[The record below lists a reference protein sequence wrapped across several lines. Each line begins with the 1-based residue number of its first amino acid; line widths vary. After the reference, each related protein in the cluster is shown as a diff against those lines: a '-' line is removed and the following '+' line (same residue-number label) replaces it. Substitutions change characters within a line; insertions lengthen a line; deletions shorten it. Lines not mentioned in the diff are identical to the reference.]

1 MIVFIKGIEIL
12 KIVVADYVVCMT
24 QMDIIG
30 LDWLEGI
37 VRIHIYQSLFGNIG
51 IIIKRPFP
59 LIGFR
64 QAGKTGIICHTLGNQ
79 INIRIAVAVL
89 LGYIFKRKHIFIQ

>member
-51 IIIKRPFP
+51 IIIKHPFA
-59 LIGFR
+59 LISFC

-79 INIRIAVAVL
+79 IDIGIAVAVL
-89 LGYIFKRKHIFIQ
+89 FGYIFQRKHIFIQ

>member
-37 VRIHIYQSLFGNIG
+37 VRIHIYL
-51 IIIKRPFP
+51 
-59 LIGFR
+59 
-64 QAGKTGIICHTLGNQ
+64 
-79 INIRIAVAVL
+79 
-89 LGYIFKRKHIFIQ
+89 